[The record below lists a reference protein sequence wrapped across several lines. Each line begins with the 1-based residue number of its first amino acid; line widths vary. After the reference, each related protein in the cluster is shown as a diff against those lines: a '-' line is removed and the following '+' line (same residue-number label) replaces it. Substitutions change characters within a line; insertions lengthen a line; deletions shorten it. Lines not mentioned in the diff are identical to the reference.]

1 MSHPQKR
8 GWDEEVVQVFIS
20 QGSDKEGKYGDG
32 KNVECGRIGG
42 WIYTVDSGV
51 KRTKYKM

>member
-8 GWDEEVVQVFIS
+8 GWEEEVVQVLIS